1 MPEDVRE
8 LIRKTPLSFVG
19 TVTRLGDARVAD
31 VPVDERTAVVQVD
44 AVLHAPDAFKKLAG
58 SEVTVQLSAELDPP
72 AVGDAAAFFT
82 DGTVYGR
89 GLAVHEVGRLP
100 ADAVQPHLSRA
111 ARTADAM
118 PFSALERDIEDED
131 MVTHAD
137 AADAVVIGVVV
148 GLEQAGPSRAGG
160 ERASAENVS
169 EHAPNW
175 WLARLDVGHVEQ
187 GRSPRGRS
195 RCSTRTAGTS
205 AGSRR
210 RSRTPRRRECGSCT
224 PPRAPWPSGP
234 RSRSSTPMT
243 TSRCRS
249 LKRCRRH
256 GGERTC
262 PRSKSS
268 TSLPSR

>member
-8 LIRKTPLSFVG
+8 LIRKAPLSFVG

-137 AADAVVIGVVV
+137 EADAVVIGVVV
-148 GLEQAGPSRAGG
+148 GLEQAGRRQAGG
-160 ERASAENVS
+160 EQAGVEDVS
-169 EHAPNW
+169 EHTPNW
-175 WLARLDVGHVEQ
+175 WLAQLDVGHVEQ
-187 GRSPRGRS
+187 GDVAEGPITVLYPNS
-195 RCSTRTAGTS
+195 RDFRWFQAPKPHASQEGMWFLHATEGALAEWAPFQILHPDDYQPVQKLETLQA
-205 AGSRR
+205 RR
-210 RSRTPRRRECGSCT
+210 
-224 PPRAPWPSGP
+224 
-234 RSRSSTPMT
+234 
-243 TSRCRS
+243 
-249 LKRCRRH
+249 
-256 GGERTC
+256 
-262 PRSKSS
+262 
-268 TSLPSR
+268 